1 MFLTLITFISAIS
14 ISLIAAGYS
23 ILGLATLFAGAYI
36 PIIAMGSALE
46 VGKLVAASWLYHNW
60 RRNIPKSLKAYL
72 FTSIII
78 LVFITSMGI
87 FGFLSKAHIEQTS
100 VQSDNTIQI
109 ESIESQIQRQQKDI
123 ERAELQLGLLDDAL
137 KKYVEL
143 GAVTKSINAR
153 QGQEEERYALTTI
166 INNATDTI
174 ATLTKQKYEL
184 RTKENE
190 LIAEVGPIKYI
201 AELVY
206 GNSDT
211 NTLEEAVRWVIII
224 IVFVFD
230 PLAVLLLISANISL
244 KEEMT
249 KLRRRRGQKKRHLRK
264 RADKKQDQTAWERK
278 LQESKK
284 KDGELTEVTHK
295 NGDVIAK
302 YYE

>member
-1 MFLTLITFISAIS
+1 MIFAYITLLTALAISGVAAYYSIIGLVAIFSASVNPIAVMGVVLETGKLISA
-14 ISLIAAGYS
+14 A
-23 ILGLATLFAGAYI
+23 
-36 PIIAMGSALE
+36 
-46 VGKLVAASWLYHNW
+46 WLYHYWKKVN
-60 RRNIPKSLKAYL
+60 KLLKTYL
-72 FTSIII
+72 ISAVIV
-78 LVFITSMGI
+78 LMFITSMGI
-87 FGFLSKAHIEQTS
+87 FGFLSKAHIEQTT
-100 VQSDNTIQI
+100 VQSDNTLQI
-109 ESIESQIQRQQKDI
+109 ESIDSQIIRQQKDI
-123 ERAELQLGLLDDAL
+123 ERAELQLTLLDDAL

-153 QGQEEERYALTTI
+153 KGQEEERNALIST
-166 INNATDTI
+166 INNATNTI
-174 ATLTKQKYEL
+174 ASLTKTKYEL

-206 GNSDT
+206 GNSET

-249 KLRRRRGQKKRHLRK
+249 KLRRRKGQRKRQLRK
-264 RADKKQDQTAWERK
+264 RAEDKKQQTAWERK
-278 LQESKK
+278 LEESKK
-284 KDGELTEVTHK
+284 KDGEITEVTHK

>member
-1 MFLTLITFISAIS
+1 MILAYLTLLTALAIS
-14 ISLIAAGYS
+14 GVAAYYS
-23 ILGLATLFAGAYI
+23 IIGLVAIFSASVI
-36 PIIAMGSALE
+36 PIAVMGVVLE
-46 VGKLVAASWLYHNW
+46 TGKLVSAAWLYHYWKKVN
-60 RRNIPKSLKAYL
+60 KLLKTYL
-72 FTSIII
+72 ISAVIV
-78 LVFITSMGI
+78 LMFITSMGI
-87 FGFLSKAHIEQTS
+87 FGFLSKAHIEQTT
-100 VQSDNTIQI
+100 VQSDNTLQI
-109 ESIESQIQRQQKDI
+109 ESIDSQITRQQKDI
-123 ERAELQLGLLDDAL
+123 ERAELQLTLLDDAL

-153 QGQEEERYALTTI
+153 KGQEEERNALIST
-166 INNATDTI
+166 INNATNTI
-174 ATLTKQKYEL
+174 ASLTKTKYEL

-206 GNSDT
+206 GNSET

-249 KLRRRRGQKKRHLRK
+249 KLRRRKGQKKRYLRK

-278 LQESKK
+278 LEESKK

>member
-1 MFLTLITFISAIS
+1 MILAYLTLLTALAIS
-14 ISLIAAGYS
+14 GVAAYYS
-23 ILGLATLFAGAYI
+23 IIGLVAIFSASVI
-36 PIIAMGSALE
+36 PIAVMGVVLE
-46 VGKLVAASWLYHNW
+46 TGKLVTAAWLYHYWKKVN
-60 RRNIPKSLKAYL
+60 KLLKTYL
-72 FTSIII
+72 ISAVII
-78 LVFITSMGI
+78 LMFITSMGI
-87 FGFLSKAHIEQTS
+87 FGFLSKAHIEQTT
-100 VQSDNTIQI
+100 VQSDNTLQI
-109 ESIESQIQRQQKDI
+109 ESIDSQISRQQKDI
-123 ERAELQLGLLDDAL
+123 ERAELQLTLLDDAL

-153 QGQEEERYALTTI
+153 QKQEEERNALTST
-166 INNATDTI
+166 INNATNNI
-174 ATLTKQKYEL
+174 ASLTKTKYEL

-206 GNSDT
+206 GNSET

-249 KLRRRRGQKKRHLRK
+249 KLRRRKGQRKRQLRK
-264 RADKKQDQTAWERK
+264 RAEDKKQQTAWERK
-278 LQESKK
+278 LEESKK
-284 KDGELTEVTHK
+284 KDGEITEVTHK

>member
-1 MFLTLITFISAIS
+1 MILAYLTLLTALAIS
-14 ISLIAAGYS
+14 GVAAYYS
-23 ILGLATLFAGAYI
+23 IIGLVAIFSASVI
-36 PIIAMGSALE
+36 PIAVMGVVLE
-46 VGKLVAASWLYHNW
+46 TGKLVTAAWLYHYWKKVN
-60 RRNIPKSLKAYL
+60 KLLKTYL
-72 FTSIII
+72 ISAVII
-78 LVFITSMGI
+78 LMFITSMGI
-87 FGFLSKAHIEQTS
+87 FGFLSKAHIEQTT
-100 VQSDNTIQI
+100 VQSDNTLQI
-109 ESIESQIQRQQKDI
+109 ESIDSQISRQQKDI
-123 ERAELQLGLLDDAL
+123 ERAELQLTLLDDAL

-153 QGQEEERYALTTI
+153 KGQEEERNALTSTI
-166 INNATDTI
+166 NDATNTI
-174 ATLTKQKYEL
+174 ASLTKQKYEL

-206 GNSDT
+206 GNSET

-249 KLRRRRGQKKRHLRK
+249 KLRRRKGQRKRQLRK
-264 RADKKQDQTAWERK
+264 RAEDKKQQTAWERK
-278 LQESKK
+278 LEESKK
-284 KDGELTEVTHK
+284 KDGEITEVTHK

>member
-1 MFLTLITFISAIS
+1 MILAYLTLLTALAISGVAAYYSIIGLVAIFSASVIPIAVMGVVLETGKLISA
-14 ISLIAAGYS
+14 A
-23 ILGLATLFAGAYI
+23 
-36 PIIAMGSALE
+36 
-46 VGKLVAASWLYHNW
+46 WLYHYWKRVN
-60 RRNIPKSLKAYL
+60 KLLKTYL
-72 FTSIII
+72 ISAVIV
-78 LVFITSMGI
+78 LMFITSMGI
-87 FGFLSKAHIEQTS
+87 FGFLSKAHIEQTT
-100 VQSDNTIQI
+100 VQSDNTLQI
-109 ESIESQIQRQQKDI
+109 ESIDSQISRQQKDI
-123 ERAELQLGLLDDAL
+123 ERAELQLTLLDDAL

-153 QGQEEERYALTTI
+153 KGQEEERYALTST
-166 INNATDTI
+166 INNATNTI

-190 LIAEVGPIKYI
+190 LIAEIGPIKYI

-206 GNSDT
+206 GNSET

-249 KLRRRRGQKKRHLRK
+249 KLRRRKGQRKRHLRK
-264 RADKKQDQTAWERK
+264 RAEDKKQQTAWERK
-278 LQESKK
+278 LEESKK
-284 KDGELTEVTHK
+284 KDGEITEVTHK

>member
-1 MFLTLITFISAIS
+1 MILAYLTLLTALAIS
-14 ISLIAAGYS
+14 GVAAYYS
-23 ILGLATLFAGAYI
+23 IIGLVAIFSASVI
-36 PIIAMGSALE
+36 PIAVMGVVLE
-46 VGKLVAASWLYHNW
+46 TGKLVTAAWLYHYWKKVNVL
-60 RRNIPKSLKAYL
+60 LKTYL
-72 FTSIII
+72 ISAVFV
-78 LVFITSMGI
+78 LMFITSMGI

-100 VQSDNTIQI
+100 VQSDNTLRI
-109 ESIESQIQRQQKDI
+109 ESIDTQITRQQKDI
-123 ERAELQLGLLDDAL
+123 ERAELQLVLLDDAL

-153 QGQEEERYALTTI
+153 KDQEEERNALTTI
-166 INNATDTI
+166 INDATDNI
-174 ATLTKQKYEL
+174 STLTQTKYEL
-184 RTKENE
+184 RTKQNE
-190 LIAEVGPIKYI
+190 LVAEVGPIKYI

-211 NTLEEAVRWVIII
+211 NTLEEAVRWVILIL
-224 IVFVFD
+224 VWVFD

-249 KLRRRRGQKKRHLRK
+249 KLRRKRTRKKNTLRK
-264 RADKKQDQTAWERK
+264 GTKKSKEQTAWERK

-284 KDGELTEVTHK
+284 KDGEITEVTHK

>member
-1 MFLTLITFISAIS
+1 MILAYLTLLTALAIS
-14 ISLIAAGYS
+14 GVAAYYS
-23 ILGLATLFAGAYI
+23 IIGLVAIFSASVI
-36 PIIAMGSALE
+36 PIAVMGVVLE
-46 VGKLVAASWLYHNW
+46 TGKLVTAAWLYHYWKKVN
-60 RRNIPKSLKAYL
+60 KLLKTYL
-72 FTSIII
+72 ISAV
-78 LVFITSMGI
+78 LVLMFITSMGI
-87 FGFLSKAHIEQTS
+87 FGFLSKAHIEQTT
-100 VQSDNTIQI
+100 VQSDNTLQI
-109 ESIESQIQRQQKDI
+109 ESIDSQISRQQKDI
-123 ERAELQLGLLDDAL
+123 ERAELQLTLLDDAL

-153 QGQEEERYALTTI
+153 KEQEEERNALISTI
-166 INNATDTI
+166 NDATNTI
-174 ATLTKQKYEL
+174 ASLTKTKYEL

-206 GNSDT
+206 GNSET

-249 KLRRRRGQKKRHLRK
+249 KLRRRKGQRKRQLRK
-264 RADKKQDQTAWERK
+264 RAEDKKQQTAWERK
-278 LQESKK
+278 LEESKK
-284 KDGELTEVTHK
+284 KDGEITEVTHK

>member
-1 MFLTLITFISAIS
+1 MILAYLTLLTALAIS
-14 ISLIAAGYS
+14 GVAAYYS
-23 ILGLATLFAGAYI
+23 IIGLVAIFSASVI
-36 PIIAMGSALE
+36 PIAVMGVVLE
-46 VGKLVAASWLYHNW
+46 TGKLVSAAWLYHYWKKVN
-60 RRNIPKSLKAYL
+60 KLLKTYL
-72 FTSIII
+72 ISAVVI
-78 LVFITSMGI
+78 LMFITSMGI
-87 FGFLSKAHIEQTS
+87 FGFLSKAHIEQTT
-100 VQSDNTIQI
+100 VQSDNTLQI
-109 ESIESQIQRQQKDI
+109 ESIDSQISRQQKDI
-123 ERAELQLGLLDDAL
+123 ERAELQLTLLDDAL

-153 QGQEEERYALTTI
+153 QGQEEERNALTSI
-166 INNATDTI
+166 INDATNTI
-174 ATLTKQKYEL
+174 ASLTKQKYEL

-206 GNSDT
+206 GNSET

-249 KLRRRRGQKKRHLRK
+249 KLRRRKGQKKRYLRK
-264 RADKKQDQTAWERK
+264 SAEDKKQQTAWERK
-278 LQESKK
+278 LKESKK
-284 KDGELTEVTHK
+284 KDGEITEVTHK

>member
-1 MFLTLITFISAIS
+1 MILAYLTLLTALAIS
-14 ISLIAAGYS
+14 GVAAYYS
-23 ILGLATLFAGAYI
+23 IIGLVAIFSASVI
-36 PIIAMGSALE
+36 PIAVMGVVLE
-46 VGKLVAASWLYHNW
+46 TGKLVTAAWLYHYWKKVN
-60 RRNIPKSLKAYL
+60 KLLKTYL
-72 FTSIII
+72 ISAVII
-78 LVFITSMGI
+78 LMFITSMGI
-87 FGFLSKAHIEQTS
+87 FGFLSKAHIEQTT
-100 VQSDNTIQI
+100 VQSDNTLQI
-109 ESIESQIQRQQKDI
+109 ESIDSQISRQQKDI
-123 ERAELQLGLLDDAL
+123 ERAELQLTLLDDAL

-153 QGQEEERYALTTI
+153 KGQEEERNALTST
-166 INNATDTI
+166 INNATNNI
-174 ATLTKQKYEL
+174 ASLTKTKYEL

-206 GNSDT
+206 GNSET

-249 KLRRRRGQKKRHLRK
+249 KLRRRKGQRKRHLRK
-264 RADKKQDQTAWERK
+264 RAEDKKQQTAWERK
-278 LQESKK
+278 LEESKK
-284 KDGELTEVTHK
+284 KDGEITEVTHK

>member
-1 MFLTLITFISAIS
+1 MILAYLTLLTALAIS
-14 ISLIAAGYS
+14 GVAAYYS
-23 ILGLATLFAGAYI
+23 IIGLVAIFSASVI
-36 PIIAMGSALE
+36 PIAVMGVVLE
-46 VGKLVAASWLYHNW
+46 TGKLVSAAWLYHYWKKVN
-60 RRNIPKSLKAYL
+60 KLLKTYL
-72 FTSIII
+72 ISAVIV
-78 LVFITSMGI
+78 LMFITSMGI
-87 FGFLSKAHIEQTS
+87 FGFLSKAHIEQTT
-100 VQSDNTIQI
+100 VQSDNTLQI
-109 ESIESQIQRQQKDI
+109 ESIDSQISRQQKDI
-123 ERAELQLGLLDDAL
+123 ERAELQLTLLDDAL

-153 QGQEEERYALTTI
+153 KGQEEERNALIST
-166 INNATDTI
+166 INNATNTI
-174 ATLTKQKYEL
+174 ASLTKTKYEL

-206 GNSDT
+206 GNSET

-249 KLRRRRGQKKRHLRK
+249 KLRRRKGQRKRHLRK
-264 RADKKQDQTAWERK
+264 RAEDKKQQTAWERK
-278 LQESKK
+278 LEESKK
-284 KDGELTEVTHK
+284 KDGEITEVTHK